1 LNSFFTVAKTRDRA
15 SGARLTRTV
24 WIAAFSLALIG
35 GLFATKVT
43 ASMVAG
49 EEREPDP
56 TTVSTILGQ
65 DTLTTS
71 DKGAAAYDV
80 PPANA
85 NLVLPISSAAVLET
99 RKFVVSRSS
108 RRLTALNAN
117 RGAVKLPK
125 PRPTIRLSKKNN
137 PAQNG
142 DVKGCTQPDGLGG
155 ILLSLSGSLR
165 CG

>member
-1 LNSFFTVAKTRDRA
+1 M
-15 SGARLTRTV
+15 TRTV

-56 TTVSTILGQ
+56 TTVSAILGQ

-71 DKGAAAYDV
+71 DRGAAAYVVV
-80 PPANA
+80 PPADT

-99 RKFVVSRSS
+99 RKFAVSRGS
-108 RRLTALNAN
+108 RRLTGPNTN

-125 PRPTIRLSKKNN
+125 PRPTTRLSKKND

-155 ILLSLSGSLR
+155 LLLSLSGSLR
-165 CG
+165 CS

>member
-1 LNSFFTVAKTRDRA
+1 
-15 SGARLTRTV
+15 LTRTV
-24 WIAAFSLALIG
+24 WIAAFCLALIG

-43 ASMVAG
+43 ASMVPG
-49 EEREPDP
+49 DEREPDP
-56 TTVSTILGQ
+56 TTVSSILGQ

-71 DKGAAAYDV
+71 DKGAAAYVV
-80 PPANA
+80 PPANT

-99 RKFVVSRSS
+99 RTFVVSRGS
-108 RRLTALNAN
+108 RRLTG
-117 RGAVKLPK
+117 RGAVKLPR
-125 PRPTIRLSKKNN
+125 PRPTIRLSKKND

-155 ILLSLSGSLR
+155 LLLSLSGSLR